1 MFVPAVANVGT
12 KALVAERPALNRV
25 GEGSSPSGP
34 NPIVALVVQRRGLR
48 TRNAATWVRVPPG
61 AFRFIDNSA
70 SVTCAH
76 VVVVAY
82 CLAKA
87 EARVRLPLGT
97 SRRDVG

>member
-1 MFVPAVANVGT
+1 MFVPAVAIVGT
-12 KALVAERPALNRV
+12 KALVAEPLALNQA

-34 NPIVALVVQRRGLR
+34 SLIVALVVQRRGLR

-61 AFRFIDNSA
+61 ALQFIDNSA

-97 SRRDVG
+97 